1 MSQTNIAMV
10 GAAGRMG
17 RRITYLINEDPA
29 ASLTAAVEGPD
40 SPFLGQDAGE
50 LAGCG
55 KLNVN
60 IKDDILQISGSNV
73 AIDFT
78 GAAVT
83 LSNLDKYK
91 KAGIPLV
98 IGSTGFG
105 KDEIVE
111 IEDLAKSIPVVFAPN
126 MSLGVNLTFKIL
138 EMVTNAIGK
147 DFDIEIIEAHHRM
160 KKDAPSGTAMKMAEI
175 IADTLKRDLEKNAVY
190 CRRGLIGERS
200 DKEIGIQTIRGGDI
214 VGEHTAM
221 FCGAGERIE
230 ITHKA
235 SSRDTFAKGAVTAAK
250 WLNGREAGLYSMF
263 DVLGL

>member
-1 MSQTNIAMV
+1 MSNTNIAMV

-17 RRITYLINEDPA
+17 KRITYLISEDPA
-29 ASLTAAVEGPD
+29 TSLTAAVEGTD
-40 SPFLGQDAGE
+40 SPFLGQDIGE

-55 KLNVN
+55 KLNVD
-60 IKDDILQISGSNV
+60 IIDDILKISGSDV

-83 LSNLDKYK
+83 LSNLDKYRQ
-91 KAGIPLV
+91 AGVPLV
-98 IGSTGFG
+98 IGSTGFD
-105 KDEIVE
+105 KNETAA
-111 IEDLAKSIPVVFAPN
+111 IENLAKTIPVVFAPN

-138 EMVTNAIGK
+138 EMVAGAIGD

-175 IADTLKRDLEKNAVY
+175 IANKLKRNIDRDAVF

-250 WLNGREAGLYSMF
+250 WLKGREPGLYSMF

>member
-1 MSQTNIAMV
+1 MSQANIAMV

-17 RRITYLINEDPA
+17 KRIISLINEDPA
-29 ASLTAAVEGPD
+29 TRLTAAIEGSD

-60 IKDDILQISGSNV
+60 INDDIITIAGSDV

-83 LSNLDKYK
+83 LNNLDKYK
-91 KAGIPLV
+91 EADTPLV

-105 KDEIVE
+105 KDEVTK
-111 IEDLAKSIPVVFAPN
+111 IEKLAESIPVVLAPN

-138 EMVTNAIGK
+138 EIVSGAIGE
-147 DFDIEIIEAHHRM
+147 DFDIEIMEAHHRM
-160 KKDAPSGTAMKMAEI
+160 KKDAPSGTALKMAEV
-175 IADTLKRDLEKNAVY
+175 IAEKLKRNLDQDAVF

-235 SSRDTFAKGAVTAAK
+235 SSRDTFAKGAITAAK
-250 WLNGREAGLYSMF
+250 WLREREAGLYSMF

>member
-1 MSQTNIAMV
+1 MNQTNIAMV

-17 RRITYLINEDPA
+17 RRITYLISEDPD
-29 ASLTAAVEGPD
+29 ASLTAAVEGSD

-60 IKDDILQISGSNV
+60 IKNDILQISGSNV

-91 KAGIPLV
+91 EAGIPLV

-105 KDEIVE
+105 KDEIAE
-111 IEDLAKSIPVVFAPN
+111 IENLAKSIPVVFAPN

-138 EMVTNAIGK
+138 EMVTGAIGE

-175 IADTLKRDLEKNAVY
+175 IANKLKRNLDREAVF

-250 WLNGREAGLYSMF
+250 WLNGREPGLYSMF

>member
-1 MSQTNIAMV
+1 MNQTNIAMV

-17 RRITYLINEDPA
+17 RRITYLISEDPA
-29 ASLTAAVEGPD
+29 ASLTAAVEGSD
-40 SPFLGQDAGE
+40 SPFVGQDVGE

-55 KLNVN
+55 KLNIN
-60 IKDDILQISGSNV
+60 INDDILQISGSNV

-91 KAGIPLV
+91 EAGIPLV

-111 IEDLAKSIPVVFAPN
+111 IENLAKSIPVVFAPN

-138 EMVTNAIGK
+138 EMVTGAIGE

-175 IADTLKRDLEKNAVY
+175 IANKLKRNLDREAVF

-250 WLNGREAGLYSMF
+250 WLNGREPGLYSMF

>member
-1 MSQTNIAMV
+1 MSNTNIAMV

-17 RRITYLINEDPA
+17 KRITYLISEDPS

-40 SPFLGQDAGE
+40 SPFLGQDIGE

-55 KLNVN
+55 KLNVD
-60 IKDDILQISGSNV
+60 IIDDLLKISDSDV

-83 LSNLDKYK
+83 LSNLDKYRQ
-91 KAGIPLV
+91 AGVPLV
-98 IGSTGFG
+98 IGSTGFD
-105 KDEIVE
+105 KNETAA
-111 IEDLAKSIPVVFAPN
+111 IENLAKSIPVVFAPN

-138 EMVTNAIGK
+138 EMVTGAIGE

-175 IADTLKRDLEKNAVY
+175 IANKLKRNLDRDAVF

-250 WLNGREAGLYSMF
+250 WLNGCKPGLYSMF